1 MKRGVNIRSDADS
14 DTMQAFLLL
23 PVWKGVTGTAVL
35 GGEGCAGHDCARNV
49 QDMNV
54 FDQVLVRN
62 KGLLLSHSL
71 PLARARALS
80 LLSVHLCT
88 RVQL

>member
-23 PVWKGVTGTAVL
+23 PVWKGLTGTAVCL
-35 GGEGCAGHDCARNV
+35 GVWAGALNV
-49 QDMNV
+49 QNMNV

-62 KGLLLSHSL
+62 KGLLLSLSL

-80 LLSVHLCT
+80 LLTVHVCT
-88 RVQL
+88 SVQL